1 MRSNFKLSELQKF
14 LMLFQP
20 KYALVLNEHDSSGYF
35 QVKFG
40 LHYWRGQI
48 RISVFDPVKIGV
60 VSGVAYLHA
69 KARRNWGRKKSER
82 FQLLPTPFI
91 WLRSLKFVWKSDCRS
106 GIRTLFSLENN
117 HNTRHFWLLDERFI
131 QPSYDSNSARIG
143 WTNSFLLGP
152 SSKMREAGKWPPAW
166 LKARDGRGTK
176 KGMSNSEISIL
187 IFDAFTCRVD
197 CVWSLSVRY
206 VFASKTVFTAWVWV
220 PGLIVRLRS
229 LALTRKSLRLLLCFV
244 RPFFVVKELRW
255 E

>member
-48 RISVFDPVKIGV
+48 RISAFDPVKIGV

-69 KARRNWGRKKSER
+69 KARTNWDRKKSER

-91 WLRSLKFVWKSDCRS
+91 WLRSFKFVWKSDFRS

-117 HNTRHFWLLDERFI
+117 HKK
-131 QPSYDSNSARIG
+131 NSA
-143 WTNSFLLGP
+143 LLITRRTLYPTKLRFQFCENKVDKQFP
-152 SSKMREAGKWPPAW
+152 SA
-166 LKARDGRGTK
+166 
-176 KGMSNSEISIL
+176 
-187 IFDAFTCRVD
+187 
-197 CVWSLSVRY
+197 
-206 VFASKTVFTAWVWV
+206 
-220 PGLIVRLRS
+220 
-229 LALTRKSLRLLLCFV
+229 
-244 RPFFVVKELRW
+244 KEKLP
-255 E
+255 